1 MDDDEVSPLQE
12 SKEALSYADYLPVYY
27 KSFAKYQDSDMN
39 QRIIFAKCL
48 PPHLKLH
55 IIHQKLQRSPLQN
68 GADSRAAISLGLMLF
83 RKPLGSADHAE
94 PLNYD
99 PITYTTN

>member
-1 MDDDEVSPLQE
+1 
-12 SKEALSYADYLPVYY
+12 
-27 KSFAKYQDSDMN
+27 MN
-39 QRIIFAKCL
+39 QRIISAECL

-68 GADSRAAISLGLMLF
+68 GADSRVAISLGLMLF
-83 RKPLGSADHAE
+83 FENPLGSADHAE

-99 PITYTTN
+99 PVTYTTN